1 MNGGMFFA
9 FRIALCCVV
18 LDSMALPTQHL
29 TRGSTRQLF
38 RFLSSRVEEQTSRR
52 SERHLASCNSLLS
65 SAGFNL
71 VAGTAASITLSGSSF
86 SANTRINIVA
96 LGQACD
102 GSVYQNAPNTQSLA
116 PSLFDTSSV
125 VFSGIIAPSSGR
137 CQVCLSCGTGEIF
150 DFFAGPLTVTP
161 NVVFNHT
168 FHLYESMSAYVEI
181 YGFGLDYI
189 DRILFVDSD
198 SSCSEN
204 SVVSSTAPA
213 TKSIIPV
220 ITYRMYYALVSLY
233 LSS

>member
-52 SERHLASCNSLLS
+52 SERHLANCNPLLS

-125 VFSGIIAPSSGR
+125 VFSRIIAPSHDSR
-137 CQVCLSCGTGEIF
+137 SVYLVEREKFSISSR
-150 DFFAGPLTVTP
+150 GP
-161 NVVFNHT
+161 
-168 FHLYESMSAYVEI
+168 
-181 YGFGLDYI
+181 
-189 DRILFVDSD
+189 
-198 SSCSEN
+198 
-204 SVVSSTAPA
+204 
-213 TKSIIPV
+213 
-220 ITYRMYYALVSLY
+220 
-233 LSS
+233 

>member
-1 MNGGMFFA
+1 MESVGGRNERRYVFCFSDC
-9 FRIALCCVV
+9 LCCVV

-38 RFLSSRVEEQTSRR
+38 RFLSSGVEEQTSRR
-52 SERHLASCNSLLS
+52 SERHLANCNPLLS

-125 VFSGIIAPSSGR
+125 VFSRIIAPSHDSR
-137 CQVCLSCGTGEIF
+137 SVYLVEREKFSISSR
-150 DFFAGPLTVTP
+150 GP
-161 NVVFNHT
+161 
-168 FHLYESMSAYVEI
+168 
-181 YGFGLDYI
+181 
-189 DRILFVDSD
+189 
-198 SSCSEN
+198 
-204 SVVSSTAPA
+204 
-213 TKSIIPV
+213 
-220 ITYRMYYALVSLY
+220 
-233 LSS
+233 

>member
-1 MNGGMFFA
+1 MESVGGRNERRYVFCFSDC
-9 FRIALCCVV
+9 LCCVV

-52 SERHLASCNSLLS
+52 SERHLASCNPILS

-137 CQVCLSCGTGEIF
+137 FQVCLSSRLSCGTGEIF

-161 NVVFNHT
+161 NVVVNHT

-189 DRILFVDSD
+189 DRILFVDS
-198 SSCSEN
+198 
-204 SVVSSTAPA
+204 STAPA

-220 ITYRMYYALVSLY
+220 ITYRMY
-233 LSS
+233 